1 VSSNVSTSRRLL
13 AEFVGSALLVTAVVG
28 SGIAAAQLSPSD
40 VGLQLLEN
48 SIATAFALAVLILL
62 FGPVSGAHFNPV
74 VSLADWLL
82 GRRPRTGISGPNAL
96 AYTVVQTLGGIA
108 GALLANMMFD
118 RQVLEIATKHRLTT
132 GHLLGEV
139 VATAGLI
146 ALIFALART
155 GRAGLSA
162 AAVGAYIGAAYWFT
176 SSTSFANPAVT
187 IGRMF
192 SDTFAGIAPGS
203 APGFVIA
210 QIIGAAIGLA
220 LVMALYPDAASHADE
235 VVVPHNH
242 NSESTEKQLTK
253 PTVLFLC
260 THNAGRSQMALGFFS
275 HLAGGNAVAYSGG
288 SEPADEVNSSAV
300 AAMAEKGID
309 ITREYPKRWTDDML
323 RTADVVVT
331 MGCGDICPFIPGRRY
346 EDWPLPDP
354 AGQPLEAVRLVRDEI
369 EVRVRRLLSD
379 LGL

>member
-82 GRRPRTGISGPNAL
+82 GRRPRTGISGLNTL

-162 AAVGAYIGAAYWFT
+162 AAVGTYIGAAYWFT

-187 IGRMF
+187 VGRMF

-203 APGFVIA
+203 VPGFVIA
-210 QIIGAAIGLA
+210 QIIGAVIGLA
-220 LVMALYPDAASHADE
+220 LVMALYPDVASHADE

-242 NSESTEKQLTK
+242 NPESAEKQLAK

-288 SEPADEVNSSAV
+288 SEPADGVNSSAI

-331 MGCGDICPFIPGRRY
+331 MGCGDTCPFIPGRRY

-379 LGL
+379 LGW

>member
-82 GRRPRTGISGPNAL
+82 GRRPRTGISSLNAL

-210 QIIGAAIGLA
+210 QIIGAVIGLA

-235 VVVPHNH
+235 VVVPHNY
-242 NSESTEKQLTK
+242 NPESTEKQLAK

-288 SEPADEVNSSAV
+288 SEPADGVNSSAI

-331 MGCGDICPFIPGRRY
+331 MGCGDTCPFIPGRRY

-379 LGL
+379 FGL

>member
-1 VSSNVSTSRRLL
+1 MSSNVSTSRRLL

-82 GRRPRTGISGPNAL
+82 GRSHRTGISGLNAL

-203 APGFVIA
+203 VPGFVIA
-210 QIIGAAIGLA
+210 QIIGAVIGLA
-220 LVMALYPDAASHADE
+220 LVMALYPDVASHADE

-242 NSESTEKQLTK
+242 NPESAEKQLAK

-275 HLAGGNAVAYSGG
+275 HLAGSNAVAYSGG
-288 SEPADEVNSSAV
+288 SEPADGVNSSAI

-331 MGCGDICPFIPGRRY
+331 MGCGDTCPFIPGRRY

-354 AGQPLEAVRLVRDEI
+354 AGQPLEAVRLIRDEI